1 MSVKAARS
9 FVLLVISASACGGSA
24 VPTTPTPPSPV
35 PPSSA
40 GAVLSGR
47 VTDRATSAPIAGA
60 RVTASYPGNLSATTD
75 GLGNYRL
82 NGLPA
87 HFAIVWATADNYEAD
102 VHYFRS
108 ESQDFRPYPIKR
120 IAPGNSALV
129 TVSPDDPLCANNM
142 TSPGEGADYVCQ
154 IVRIV
159 APIDGTMTLE
169 AMPLD
174 GGERPLLVVEAGWG
188 QPRCCSQRLENPTSI
203 KVTAGTEV
211 IAHVEMATSSTA
223 NRSFTLNTSMAAR

>member
-1 MSVKAARS
+1 MSVKAAWS
-9 FVLLVISASACGGSA
+9 IVLLVISASACGGSA
-24 VPTTPTPPSPV
+24 VPTTPTPPSSAA
-35 PPSSA
+35 PSPTTA
-40 GAVLSGR
+40 GLSGR

-60 RVTASYPGNLSATTD
+60 KVTASYPGNLSATTD

-108 ESQDFRPYPIKR
+108 ESQDFRPHPIKR
-120 IAPGNSALV
+120 IAPGDSAVV
-129 TVSPDDPLCANNM
+129 TVAPDDPLCANNM
-142 TSPGEGADYVCQ
+142 TSPGWGADHVCR

-159 APIDGTMTLE
+159 APSDGTMTLE

-174 GGERPLLVVEAGWG
+174 DGERPLLVVEAGWG
-188 QPRCCSQRLENPTSI
+188 EPGCCSQRLGNPTSI

-211 IAHVEMATSSTA
+211 IAHIEVPTSSTA
-223 NRSFTLNTSMAAR
+223 KRSFTLNTSMAAR